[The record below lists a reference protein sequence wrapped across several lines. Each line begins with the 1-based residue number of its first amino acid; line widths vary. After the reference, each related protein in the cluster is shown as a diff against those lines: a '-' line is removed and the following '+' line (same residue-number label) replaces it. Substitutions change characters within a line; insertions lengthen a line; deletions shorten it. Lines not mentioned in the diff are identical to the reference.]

1 MEKRRMEEKRR
12 LLSLLRFPFLRDV
25 AAAAAALL
33 AIAAAAALIST
44 PGVGAFEG
52 CGLRGSAPTIIG
64 GERAAYGEFPWQI
77 SLRVSRGLLTYIAYL
92 RAARGQDY

>member
-12 LLSLLRFPFLRDV
+12 LLSLLRFPFLRGGGV
-25 AAAAAALL
+25 TAAAALL

-77 SLRVSRGLLTYIAYL
+77 SLRVSRGLVSQGVVST
-92 RAARGQDY
+92 GG